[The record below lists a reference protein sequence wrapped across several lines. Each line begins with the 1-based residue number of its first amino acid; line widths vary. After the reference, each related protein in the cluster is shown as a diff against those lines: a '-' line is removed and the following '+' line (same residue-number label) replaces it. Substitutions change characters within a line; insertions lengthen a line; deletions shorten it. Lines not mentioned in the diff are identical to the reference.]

1 MPPKKKR
8 RPSVKRNLVLFAAL
22 TLLVG
27 GIVTVASFMNRE
39 AVLILNENPATDLA
53 RRAAPENAYPI
64 IRSAIDALP
73 ATPEPVDWNEGD
85 WRWRRRDIGWR
96 TPQPELA
103 KLLRMSLPDTD
114 PAFVAYLEACLPAY
128 EKAQAAIEK
137 PYFLL
142 DKPIAMSPW
151 EHNSAGFQP
160 LGLSLVALGAWQL
173 REKQDTAR
181 GLQILED
188 TVRLSRLVA
197 QERDARPED
206 PGVEAE
212 ALAAVRAFATTAD
225 AATLAQIRTM
235 LDRLGAPYVDRTP
248 LIESQWRM
256 LDNTLAQRIATNDL
270 PPQRRVALR
279 FLLWYWQDMAE
290 WIIAHKEE
298 VLRLAQGPPP
308 AFLSFLETQDF
319 RWREEERR
327 WGPIYGMWRL
337 TRACAAIESQFEGT
351 RIVVALQQYQR
362 ANAAYPATLDALVPT
377 YLAEVP
383 KDPLTGAD
391 FAYRVEG
398 TGCALYSTGT
408 DGEDNGGERHDLSLL
423 TPDMAPPPAP

>member
-8 RPSVKRNLVLFAAL
+8 RPSVKRNLILFAAL
-22 TLLVG
+22 TALVG
-27 GIVTVASFMNRE
+27 SIVTIASFMNRE
-39 AVLILNENPATDLA
+39 AVLVLNEDPATDLA

-64 IRSAIDALP
+64 IREAIDTLP
-73 ATPEPVDWNEGD
+73 GTPEPVDWNEGD

-96 TPQPELA
+96 TPQPTLA
-103 KLLRMSLPDTD
+103 SLLGMSLADTD
-114 PAFVAYLEACLPAY
+114 PAFQAYLEACRPVY
-128 EKAQAAIEK
+128 EKARAAVDK

-142 DKPIAMSPW
+142 GKPTAMSPW
-151 EHNSAGFQP
+151 ERNSVGFRP
-160 LGLSLVALGAWQL
+160 LGLSLVALGTWHL
-173 REKQDTAR
+173 RDKQDPVT

-188 TVRLSRLVA
+188 TIRLSRLVA
-197 QERDARPED
+197 QERDAQPED

-212 ALAAVRAFATTAD
+212 ALAALRAHAQTAD
-225 AATLAQIRTM
+225 AATLTLIQAM
-235 LDRLGAPYVDRTP
+235 LDRLGAPYVDRVP

-256 LDNTLAQRIATNDL
+256 LDNTLAQRISTNDL

-308 AFLSFLETQDF
+308 AFLRFLETQDF

-337 TRACAAIESQFEGT
+337 TRACAAVESQFEGT
-351 RIVVALQQYQR
+351 RIAVALQRYQR
-362 ANAAYPATLDALVPT
+362 AKAAFPATLDALLPE
-377 YLAEVP
+377 YLPELP
-383 KDPLTGAD
+383 KDPLTGTD
-391 FAYRVEG
+391 FGYRLEG
-398 TGCALYSTGT
+398 ASCALYSTGEE
-408 DGEDNGGERHDLSLL
+408 GEDDGGERRDLLL
-423 TPDMAPPPAP
+423 LAPDTAPPAPQ